1 MLAVHC
7 FITAFN
13 FRLRHVHQMSPPVSD
28 PPCVLSDLLYVCM
41 PCFLGGL
48 TNLLSYN
55 CVSAMGEAYNNSG
68 PHRARSLSSQV
79 APPHH
84 LGTSPPLYAWCM
96 CMASGCCHDRGCAR
110 CLVSNSLHVCCVLLV
125 PCANCVLFPTMH
137 WLSVIFFQ
145 PPEGVEKSWCDRQIF
160 NLHIFERST

>member
-1 MLAVHC
+1 M
-7 FITAFN
+7 T
-13 FRLRHVHQMSPPVSD
+13 PP
-28 PPCVLSDLLYVCM
+28 PRVLSDLLYVCM

-96 CMASGCCHDRGCAR
+96 SCHLRCNVGKTAMASGQCGFCYHDRGCAR
-110 CLVSNSLHVCCVLLV
+110 CLVSKSLHVCCVLLV
-125 PCANCVLFPTMH
+125 FCANCVSFPTMH
-137 WLSVIFFQ
+137 WLSVIFSSHQ
-145 PPEGVEKSWCDRQIF
+145 
-160 NLHIFERST
+160 RSRKVTM